1 MGTNM
6 NNYSHNDLEATYQE
20 DLPKTIDERLNELE
34 SKMQQ
39 IVVTASQ
46 PASTST
52 ASTGLQMIED
62 KLGSL
67 NAWMQIE
74 AKSRASM
81 SALYDR
87 EFLRVGQ
94 DMYFTKKNVEALY
107 ANMQQQPVVPAE
119 ALSAIGSGD
128 EQVNELKDRISDLEL
143 EVAEEREKRSKLS
156 ELVSEKLQSLAVT
169 LKDCN
174 ATSLSFR
181 EELCELSCALQ
192 AEKEERINDV
202 DSVKKTAAKSHDK
215 AEQAKQECV
224 ELRDST
230 KLLPEQLKNHIS
242 QQIEDELVEINEK
255 QEDMSRYIM
264 SLAERIDTLKPPSPA
279 TEKGSIEE
287 FRATITSFDT
297 EIEGVNARI
306 GKIEKGIADGDG
318 INDKRLTDLE
328 VQLEKSNKRHN
339 TLAQKSVEDRKKND
353 DRLKGVEARLKDL
366 VDGMKMIW
374 KM

>member
-6 NNYSHNDLEATYQE
+6 NNCSHNDLEATHQE

-39 IVVTASQ
+39 VVVAASQ

-62 KLGSL
+62 KLESL

-107 ANMQQQPVVPAE
+107 TNTHKQPVVLADELNPT
-119 ALSAIGSGD
+119 GSGG
-128 EQVNELKDRISDLEL
+128 EQFNELKDRVSGL
-143 EVAEEREKRSKLS
+143 EVELAEEREKRSRLS
-156 ELVSEKLQSLAVT
+156 ELMGEKLQSLAVT
-169 LKDCN
+169 LKDRN
-174 ATSLSFR
+174 TTSLSLR
-181 EELCELSCALQ
+181 EDLAEMLAALQ
-192 AEKEERINDV
+192 VEKKERMNDV
-202 DSVKKTAAKSHDK
+202 DLVEKTSARSFDAAEK
-215 AEQAKQECV
+215 AMQACT
-224 ELRDST
+224 ELRDSMQ
-230 KLLPEQLKNHIS
+230 LLPKQLKNHVS

-279 TEKGSIEE
+279 PDKGSIEE
-287 FRATITSFDT
+287 FRATVISFDT
-297 EIEGVNARI
+297 EIEGANARI
-306 GKIEKGIADGDG
+306 GKIEKSIAVGDG
-318 INDKRLTDLE
+318 SNDKRLTDLE
-328 VQLEKSNKRHN
+328 VQLEKAQERHN
-339 TLAQKSVEDRKKND
+339 ALA
-353 DRLKGVEARLKDL
+353 
-366 VDGMKMIW
+366 
-374 KM
+374 